1 VIAGL
6 GVAAI
11 VNVGTASDDD
21 VQLAVSLV
29 ASLACGAAAL
39 GGLAL
44 TGRPHPAPWL
54 GWLLLLWAAASYA
67 LLEYA
72 TWNNDFAFRH
82 QTLFEDVAVLTLAV
96 ALVAALLAQAR
107 ATRLP
112 TQVLVVATV
121 VAIAV
126 ATGYALSLN
135 GATDTAERQVRAL
148 EVLWTLALV
157 GFFATPFAQR
167 ALEPEPERPLAAMP
181 SRAP

>member
-1 VIAGL
+1 
-6 GVAAI
+6 
-11 VNVGTASDDD
+11 
-21 VQLAVSLV
+21 
-29 ASLACGAAAL
+29 
-39 GGLAL
+39 
-44 TGRPHPAPWL
+44 
-54 GWLLLLWAAASYA
+54 
-67 LLEYA
+67 
-72 TWNNDFAFRH
+72 
-82 QTLFEDVAVLTLAV
+82 
-96 ALVAALLAQAR
+96 
-107 ATRLP
+107 
-112 TQVLVVATV
+112 VLVVATV